1 MAITITHGKRER
13 FNFKDAVCHI
23 TTRCNNKENLI
34 VDDYAFAQYLSIL
47 KKCKKE
53 HGFLLY
59 DYVIMNNHTH
69 LLIKLAATENIS
81 IIMHYINRWYA
92 RWYNEHYKRKGHF
105 WEDRF
110 YGELV
115 RDDIQLLAVMRYIDL
130 NPIRAGLC
138 KNLIEWRYS
147 GARVYLN
154 EEEDPLINKSEAYIN
169 LGATNEERRK
179 AYSYIFP
186 FNLADLTRLE

>member
-1 MAITITHGKRER
+1 MALTITHGKRER
-13 FNFKDAVCHI
+13 FNFRDAVCHI
-23 TTRCNNKENLI
+23 TTRCNNKENMI
-34 VDDYAFAQYLSIL
+34 IEQHAFNQYLTVL
-47 KKCKKE
+47 KRCKEE

-69 LLIKLAATENIS
+69 LLIRLADTES
-81 IIMHYINRWYA
+81 VSKIMHYINRWYA

-110 YGELV
+110 YTELV
-115 RDDIQLLAVMRYIDL
+115 KDDLQLLAVMRYLDL
-130 NPIRAGLC
+130 NPVRAGLC
-138 KNLIEWRYS
+138 KNPTEWHYS
-147 GARVYLN
+147 GARTYLN
-154 EEEDPLINKSEAYIN
+154 GEKDDLINESDAYIN

-186 FNLADLTRLE
+186 FNLANLTRLE